1 MSELNLSELKFTE
14 IDIKNFVNSSL
25 DVEEGSVLFINH
37 DDKDKLDKYVDE
49 SLKKKVKLVIT
60 L

>member
-25 DVEEGSVLFINH
+25 DVEEGVSTIC
-37 DDKDKLDKYVDE
+37 
-49 SLKKKVKLVIT
+49 
-60 L
+60 

>member
-25 DVEEGSVLFINH
+25 DVEEGSVLFLIMTI
-37 DDKDKLDKYVDE
+37 KI
-49 SLKKKVKLVIT
+49 S
-60 L
+60 